1 MLKISKTALK
11 PLKRRAGAQ
20 NVYDGSRSDQILNWV
35 GNSSQLVKSQ
45 IGSSNRNY
53 QSNAF
58 YFHIVYFFRFRQGGG
73 GGAKKNM
80 FSETDLKIVNF

>member
-45 IGSSNRNY
+45 IGWSNRNY

-58 YFHIVYFFRFRQGGG
+58 YFLIVYFFRFRQGGG
-73 GGAKKNM
+73 GGAKKKM
-80 FSETDLKIVNF
+80 FSETDFKIVNF